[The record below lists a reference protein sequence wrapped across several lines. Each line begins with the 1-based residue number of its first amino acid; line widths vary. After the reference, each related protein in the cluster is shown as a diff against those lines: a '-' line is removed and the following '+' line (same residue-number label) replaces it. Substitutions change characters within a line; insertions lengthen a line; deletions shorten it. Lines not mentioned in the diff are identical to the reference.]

1 MTAYDRPTTI
11 TDTGSIQAEDAKDGC
26 PRCGGK
32 VIFRFFTVNTN
43 NSLAYNEHILYDGRS
58 LSQFLSQ
65 ILAKDV

>member
-32 VIFRFFTVNTN
+32 VIFRFLQAIPILVLHTMNTFYMM
-43 NSLAYNEHILYDGRS
+43 AGR
-58 LSQFLSQ
+58 
-65 ILAKDV
+65 